1 MALSTQKKVTNV
13 GHFRFNSHI
22 SVGIPAFLQC
32 QQSINPEFSCP
43 LNCGNYE
50 NLRAIRLTA
59 CTTSK
64 FVHVC
69 METYSI
75 NTEKIRTCSVKFLRI
90 HICFW

>member
-22 SVGIPAFLQC
+22 SIGIPAFLQC

-59 CTTSK
+59 CTISK